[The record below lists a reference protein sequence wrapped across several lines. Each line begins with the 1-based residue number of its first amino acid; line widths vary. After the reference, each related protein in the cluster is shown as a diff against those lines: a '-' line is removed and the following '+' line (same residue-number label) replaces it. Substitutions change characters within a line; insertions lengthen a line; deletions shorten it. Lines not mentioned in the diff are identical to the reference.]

1 MLKKGDRGAEVSELQ
16 KKLSE
21 MGYEIE
27 VDGIFGPITEWAVI
41 NVQAM
46 FGYLV
51 DGIVGTE
58 TFRLVEAQ
66 HRFGWNFR
74 RRDAQRWALK
84 AAGLL
89 KKEEKPSANPVSSRS

>member
-1 MLKKGDRGAEVSELQ
+1 MMKKGDRNPEVSELQ
-16 KKLSE
+16 RSLCE

-27 VDGIFGPITEWAVI
+27 IDGIFGPITEWAVL

-46 FGYLV
+46 FGYVV

-58 TFRLVEAQ
+58 TKRLIEAQ
-66 HRFGWNFR
+66 HKLGFNLR

-89 KKEEKPSANPVSSRS
+89 KKEATPASTVS